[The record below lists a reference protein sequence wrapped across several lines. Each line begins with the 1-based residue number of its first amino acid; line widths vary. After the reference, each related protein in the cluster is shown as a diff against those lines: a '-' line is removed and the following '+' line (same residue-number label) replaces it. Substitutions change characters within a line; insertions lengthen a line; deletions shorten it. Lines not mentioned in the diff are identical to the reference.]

1 MYRMEELIPIVGK
14 LTQRYTSLESTS
26 VTYETANQLMG
37 AVLYC
42 LREAEYASDHAL
54 VSGGGTDVWEAYETG
69 LFGVKEKV
77 KHALLLYHALMPQ
90 FCAYGNRCLSDLF
103 TRGMP
108 EFFRRYDAEFEP
120 QNTILTLDYPVLKD
134 ISGYEGID
142 RVYEFLSCIRLEQ
155 IFLMKMPKDAV
166 LRQLFG
172 YDPMYEDLAENIC
185 EIVLRDLIVHFCLKK
200 PFAGEH
206 PEQKDALRLQ
216 ELVRDMDLSGMKEL
230 CGNVLRAIAGEYGE
244 EEANLCSYFSKAVCD
259 IAVRLK
265 CAADHG
271 TLADFIIRKDF

>member
-1 MYRMEELIPIVGK
+1 MEELIPIVGK
-14 LTQRYTSLESTS
+14 LTQRYTSLERTS

-37 AVLYC
+37 VVLYC

-69 LFGVKEKV
+69 LLGVKEKV
-77 KHALLLYHALMPQ
+77 KHALSLYHALMPQ

-108 EFFRRYDAEFEP
+108 EF
-120 QNTILTLDYPVLKD
+120 
-134 ISGYEGID
+134 
-142 RVYEFLSCIRLEQ
+142 LSCIRLEQ
-155 IFLMKMPKDAV
+155 VFLTKMPKDAV

-172 YDPMYEDLAENIC
+172 YDPMYEDLTENIC
-185 EIVLRDLIVHFCLKK
+185 EIVLTDLIVHFCLKK
-200 PFAGEH
+200 PFAEEH

-216 ELVRDMDLSGMKEL
+216 KIVRDMDLPGMKVL
-230 CGNVLRAIAGEYGE
+230 CGNVLKAIAGEYGE
-244 EEANLCSYFSKAVCD
+244 EEANLCSYFSQVACD